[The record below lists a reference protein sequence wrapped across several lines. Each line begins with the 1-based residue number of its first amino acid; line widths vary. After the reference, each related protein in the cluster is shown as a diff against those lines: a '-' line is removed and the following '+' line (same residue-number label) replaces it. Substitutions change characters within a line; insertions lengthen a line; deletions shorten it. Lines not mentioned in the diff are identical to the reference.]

1 MCDVNKYYNIF
12 RDLKSLSQDDTLQL
26 ILGAETQ
33 EEKEF
38 FALLGNFLLKKKQ
51 KKVIEGN
58 LF

>member
-1 MCDVNKYYNIF
+1 MCDVKKYYNIF
-12 RDLKSLSQDDTLQL
+12 QDLNSLSQDDTLQL

-38 FALLGNFLLKKKQ
+38 FAMLGNFLLKKRQ
-51 KKVIEGN
+51 RKVIERN